1 MYKFKKLKIIILML
15 SMSLLMSSCA
25 IKNNFQNEV
34 SGTIISSQYK
44 SIGTEKGF
52 ILRKSYNILG
62 SLSGFYLDDET
73 DNFLNIKVGDY
84 VYLNKSENIMRIDR
98 KDDGSSTLYRFDK
111 NKENPPKVVILK
123 KGRNSKNEVNKKIE
137 EKKISIKEDID
148 NWR

>member
-25 IKNNFQNEV
+25 IKNNFQNEG

-44 SIGTEKGF
+44 SIGTEKGI

-62 SLSGFYLDDET
+62 SFSGFYLDDET

-111 NKENPPKVVILK
+111 NKENLPKVVILK